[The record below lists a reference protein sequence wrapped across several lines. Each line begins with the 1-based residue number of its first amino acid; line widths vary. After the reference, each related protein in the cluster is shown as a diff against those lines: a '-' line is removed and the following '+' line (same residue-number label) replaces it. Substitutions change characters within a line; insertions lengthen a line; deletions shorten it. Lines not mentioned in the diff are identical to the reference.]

1 MPAGNAQLV
10 PIIWQQLPGASRAEI
25 YPYIRKVDVISS
37 NSYLIR
43 TPDAILLIDPGG
55 LTDQAEMLA
64 SVIAGCRAERDRPVF
79 VILTHAHVD
88 HFNGMRDVP
97 AFAYANTA
105 VLMVQEEGALALER
119 GDRFLTQA
127 GMFNVSIPPI
137 QVGVHLF
144 SPTRQD
150 QADIPVE
157 LYPANEGHLV
167 ITRSPEDHAGNRTAH
182 ERIMVGAS
190 LVVDCYHTPGHSPD
204 SICIRI
210 GSLFFI
216 GDLLFAANPGVAGL
230 SGWSQEGLVRSLSMM
245 EPLLSG
251 EEITII
257 CPGHGRTITPKDAA
271 SMMTMV
277 KKDALALSDIAEF
290 NRERATEAAVYAEDC
305 MEEVNELFT
314 IMAGRLDYVAYVLS
328 ELGEAGIAEN
338 ASALMNG
345 DKVDEL
351 LDAFRSFAEEHH
363 RGQNLSVHL
372 ALKAGQVIGKLERSF
387 NKSDLARIIDPSMIR
402 RAERLL
408 SDYTT
413 MFRGYTPPREIA
425 PVDLSS
431 LLDVLVAGFTIPPC
445 SDDDVL
451 SSTDDDSA
459 FAAILMARIGA
470 RPLLE
475 DVDFS
480 MEGKPEHLPVV
491 LDRDLFTDLITYVLE
506 DLVGIGSDTI
516 RAEVRTTDTAA
527 MLTITGNVVTAD
539 TETGR
544 TRRFLH
550 GLSERAG
557 GSLTTGRDES
567 GATQYMIQVSRAI

>member
-1 MPAGNAQLV
+1 LPAGNDQLV
-10 PIIWQQLPGASRAEI
+10 PSMWQPLPGAAGAEI

-43 TPDAILLIDPGG
+43 TPDALLLIDPGG
-55 LTDQAEMLA
+55 LMDQAEMLA
-64 SVIAGCRAERDRPVF
+64 GLIAECHAERDRPVF

-97 AFAYANTA
+97 TFAYANTA
-105 VLMVQEEGALALER
+105 VLMVQDEGARALEC

-127 GMFNVSIPPI
+127 DMFNVSIPPI
-137 QVGVHLF
+137 HAGVHLF
-144 SPTRQD
+144 SPTRTER
-150 QADIPVE
+150 ADSPIE
-157 LYPANEGHLV
+157 LHLPNGGHLV
-167 ITRSPEDHAGNRTAH
+167 ITRSPETPVDGYADH
-182 ERIMVGAS
+182 ERLMVGAS
-190 LVVDCYHTPGHSPD
+190 LAVDCYHTPGHSPD

-210 GSLFFI
+210 GNLLFI
-216 GDLLFAANPGVAGL
+216 GDILFAASPGVAGMV
-230 SGWSQEGLVRSLSMM
+230 GWSQEGLIRSLTAM
-245 EPLLSG
+245 ERFLSG

-257 CPGHGRTITPKDAA
+257 CPGHGRTIAPNDAA
-271 SMMTMV
+271 SMMAMV
-277 KKDALALSDIAEF
+277 KNDALALSDIAEF
-290 NRERATEAAVYAEDC
+290 NRERAAEAAVYAEDC

-338 ASALMNG
+338 ATALMNG

-387 NKSDLARIIDPSMIR
+387 NKSDLARIIDPGMIR

-431 LLDVLVAGFTIPPC
+431 LLDVLVAGCTIPAC

-475 DVDFS
+475 DVNFS
-480 MEGKPEHLPVV
+480 IAGKPEHLPVV
-491 LDRDLFTDLITYVLE
+491 IDRDLFTDLITYVLE

-516 RAEVRTTDTAA
+516 QAEIRTTDTAA
-527 MLTITGNVVTAD
+527 MLTITGNAVTTG

-544 TRRFLH
+544 TRQFLH

-557 GSLTTGRDES
+557 GSLVKGRDEC
-567 GATQYMIQVSRAI
+567 GATQYRIQVSRAI